1 MRSRLMKRLQW
12 MFALVGIAGIVA
24 SLILPFSGG
33 GMAASIGPDY
43 PVRGR
48 MYFLAGDVNVHIAVR
63 QGGPISFYVFDWND
77 SVEMVRTNSLANVSP
92 IWSRENV
99 TDYEGIIVTPAL
111 GLYSFIVRSLTN
123 ESGSF
128 RVDISRVLPQSH
140 IFIPSVCVAAI
151 GIVLGVLMRV
161 EVRRKPEP

>member
-1 MRSRLMKRLQW
+1 MKRLQW
-12 MFALVGIAGIVA
+12 LFALVGIAGIVA

-33 GMAASIGPDY
+33 GMGASIGPDD
-43 PVRGR
+43 PVRGK

-77 SVEMVRTNSLANVSP
+77 SMEMVRTNSLANVSP
-92 IWSRENV
+92 IWSRENI
-99 TDYEGIIVTPAL
+99 TDYEGVIATPAL

-128 RVDISRVLPQSH
+128 HVDISRRLPQSH
-140 IFIPSVCVAAI
+140 IFMPSVCVTAF
-151 GIVLGVLMRV
+151 GVVLGVLARV
-161 EVRRKPEP
+161 QTRRKPEP